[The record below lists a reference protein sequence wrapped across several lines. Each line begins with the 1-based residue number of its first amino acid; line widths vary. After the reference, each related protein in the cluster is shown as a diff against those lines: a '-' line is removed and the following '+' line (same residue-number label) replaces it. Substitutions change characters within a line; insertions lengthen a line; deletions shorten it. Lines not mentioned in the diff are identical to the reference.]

1 MARNLLDVARREAHR
16 LDEAQCLMS
25 ELTMEGLTMPTYEFM
40 CQKCEKPF
48 TLVMSISE
56 YEKKN
61 LRCPECK
68 SKRVKQQ
75 ISHFQTKTSKK
86 S

>member
-1 MARNLLDVARREAHR
+1 
-16 LDEAQCLMS
+16 
-25 ELTMEGLTMPTYEFM
+25 MPTYEFM

-48 TLVMSISE
+48 TLVMSISD
-56 YEKKN
+56 YEKKKVQ
-61 LRCPECK
+61 CPKCE

-75 ISHFQTKTSKK
+75 ITSFQTKTSRK

>member
-1 MARNLLDVARREAHR
+1 
-16 LDEAQCLMS
+16 
-25 ELTMEGLTMPTYEFM
+25 MPTYEFL

-48 TLVMSISE
+48 TLVMSISD

-61 LRCPECK
+61 FKCPNCK

-75 ISHFQTKTSKK
+75 ITPFQTKTSKK

>member
-1 MARNLLDVARREAHR
+1 M
-16 LDEAQCLMS
+16 
-25 ELTMEGLTMPTYEFM
+25 MPTYEFR

-48 TLVMSISE
+48 TLVMSISD
-56 YEKKN
+56 YEKKKVQ
-61 LRCPECK
+61 CPKCK

-75 ISHFQTKTSKK
+75 ITPFQTKTSKK

>member
-1 MARNLLDVARREAHR
+1 MA
-16 LDEAQCLMS
+16 
-25 ELTMEGLTMPTYEFM
+25 TYEFM

-61 LRCPECK
+61 FRCPECK